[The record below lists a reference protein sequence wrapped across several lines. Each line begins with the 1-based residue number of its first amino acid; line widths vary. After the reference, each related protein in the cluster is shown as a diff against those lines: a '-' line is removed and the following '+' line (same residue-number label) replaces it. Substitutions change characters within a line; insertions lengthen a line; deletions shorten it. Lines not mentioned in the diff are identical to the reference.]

1 MLHRSG
7 SFIWH
12 AQFHFVFSLLASV
25 NLMKINTITSLLM
38 TSFIIFII
46 LDIPRQTDEEKEF
59 GDFQLFDD
67 PNRPY
72 STFNFKYSPLAFD
85 RMTQLMEYNTL
96 RFKNLIMEKIR
107 ENVRK
112 YQNSSIRRPIKLK
125 DIKKLRLDQKDKED
139 RLKQFVQSFDHPD
152 SE

>member
-1 MLHRSG
+1 
-7 SFIWH
+7 
-12 AQFHFVFSLLASV
+12 
-25 NLMKINTITSLLM
+25 MKINTMTLLLL
-38 TSFIIFII
+38 TAFIIFII
-46 LDIPRQTDEEKEF
+46 LDIPRQTDKEKKF
-59 GDFQLFDD
+59 GDFELFDD

-85 RMTQLMEYNTL
+85 RLTQLMEYNTL
-96 RFKNLIMEKIR
+96 RFKNLILEKIR

-112 YQNSSIRRPIKLK
+112 YQNSPIRRPIRLK
-125 DIKKLRLDQKDKED
+125 DIKKLNLGQKDKED

>member
-1 MLHRSG
+1 MS
-7 SFIWH
+7 
-12 AQFHFVFSLLASV
+12 
-25 NLMKINTITSLLM
+25 KIIKIINDVINNDVIVL
-38 TSFIIFII
+38 IFIKFTE
-46 LDIPRQTDEEKEF
+46 D
-59 GDFQLFDD
+59 
-67 PNRPY
+67 
-72 STFNFKYSPLAFD
+72 
-85 RMTQLMEYNTL
+85 TL

>member
-1 MLHRSG
+1 VS
-7 SFIWH
+7 
-12 AQFHFVFSLLASV
+12 SV

-112 YQNSSIRRPIKLK
+112 YQNSALHSYHYHSITFLSLSQHYIPIIITALHSYHYHS
-125 DIKKLRLDQKDKED
+125 ITFLSLSQHYIPI
-139 RLKQFVQSFDHPD
+139 VIMIGM
-152 SE
+152 